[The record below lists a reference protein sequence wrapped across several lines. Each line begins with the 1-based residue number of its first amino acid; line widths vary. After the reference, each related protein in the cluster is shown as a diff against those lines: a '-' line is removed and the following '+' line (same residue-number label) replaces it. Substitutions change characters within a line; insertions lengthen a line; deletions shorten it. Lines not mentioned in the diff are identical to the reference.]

1 MEKIEDSHYY
11 HIYNRGN
18 NRSDIFFEQDNY
30 LYFLKL
36 LKNHIEPN
44 CSVFCYCLLPN
55 HFHLLLRIND
65 ELENPSQQFSNLI
78 NAYTKAINLKYNRTG
93 SVFQKPFKRIK
104 ILNEDYLKALVLYI
118 HLNPEHH
125 DICDDFSNYPYSS
138 YKSIK
143 SKLPTKLKR
152 DEVISWFDNLE
163 NFEYVHKHKKLF
175 INTEMEYLII
185 E

>member
-1 MEKIEDSHYY
+1 MEKIEESQYY

-18 NRSDIFFEQDNY
+18 NSEDIFFEQDNY

-36 LKNHIEPN
+36 LKKHIEPN

-65 ELENPSQQFSNLI
+65 ELKNPSQQFSNLF

-93 SVFQKPFKRIK
+93 SVFQKPFRRIK
-104 ILNEDYLKALVLYI
+104 ISKEEYLKSLVLYI

-125 DICDDFSNYPYSS
+125 DISDDFSNYQFSS

-143 SKLPTKLKR
+143 SKLPPSSKG
-152 DEVISWFDNLE
+152 
-163 NFEYVHKHKKLF
+163 KK
-175 INTEMEYLII
+175 
-185 E
+185 